1 MDILLCF
8 EIRSAVPESMKK
20 PGVVPGFDD
29 SRQAPDGANP
39 RRGGILSMRKPGAHG
54 SAQRALSL
62 RLSCGAVNCQ
72 KVN

>member
-8 EIRSAVPESMKK
+8 EIRSAVQESMKK

-39 RRGGILSMRKPGAHG
+39 RRG
-54 SAQRALSL
+54 ALP
-62 RLSCGAVNCQ
+62 CGAVNCQ